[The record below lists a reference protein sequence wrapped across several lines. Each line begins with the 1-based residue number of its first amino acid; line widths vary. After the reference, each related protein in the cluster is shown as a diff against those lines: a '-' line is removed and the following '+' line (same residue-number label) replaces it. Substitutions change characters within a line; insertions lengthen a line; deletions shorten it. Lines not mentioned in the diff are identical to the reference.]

1 MKKFK
6 YMKITTRIKSV
17 GKTFLAVALT
27 VSVAAASV
35 CSSAYAAAKADVT
48 KQEVVYAN
56 LEADGAVSEIYVVN
70 IFSVSGNAVIED
82 YGDYSQV
89 RNMTTTDEIR
99 YEDGKV
105 TISPS
110 KEKLYYEG
118 TLENAKLPWDIDIRY
133 FLDDEEQEPKELAGK
148 DGALRIELSVKENTA
163 CDSAFYDYYALKI
176 SLTLHT
182 DRCKNIDADG
192 ATQANVGKDRQ
203 LTYTVLPGKGTDLV
217 VCADV
222 TDFEMD
228 GISIN
233 GVQLNMNIDVD
244 TRSGEISD
252 QITELQD
259 AVSELDSGAKEL
271 KDGSL
276 DLRAGTEELYD
287 GAGELVSGSNSLM
300 SGAGS
305 LTAGANSLVSGAEQ
319 VKNGAQE
326 VAAGANSLSGGLSE
340 LSGQSAALNSGAESV
355 FNSLIAQTEAGIAD
369 VRGLLGNFGV
379 SFDALTISNYGTVLQ
394 GMTDT
399 IGAYQA
405 QIDGALAMQGSS
417 MTSQTMI
424 GQLASAKT
432 SLDSYAAF
440 YQGLQA
446 YTAGVDE
453 AGAGAAQLATGAQ
466 SLAEGTAEL
475 YEGAAALNQGAGAVS
490 GGIKSLS
497 DGSRQLY
504 NGTEELKNGAEKLAD
519 GTGELADGTGEFAEK
534 TDDLDTKLEEKVD
547 ETISELFGSDFEPV
561 SFVSE
566 RNKNIE
572 SVQFVIKTEAIAV
585 EEAEIEEEPEQE
597 ETGFFNKLLNLFK

>member
-1 MKKFK
+1 MKKNK
-6 YMKITTRIKSV
+6 NIYINKKIKGA
-17 GKTFLAVALT
+17 GKAFLAGALA
-27 VSVAAASV
+27 VSVAATNICAPV
-35 CSSAYAAAKADVT
+35 YAAAEKQSG

-56 LEADGAVSEIYVVN
+56 LEAGGAVTEVYVVN
-70 IFSVSGNAVIED
+70 IFSVSGNEVIED

-99 YEDGKV
+99 YENGKV

-118 TLENAKLPWDIDIRY
+118 TLESAELPWDIDIRY
-133 FLDDEEQEPKELAGK
+133 FLDDKEYEPKDLAGK
-148 DGALRIELSVKENTA
+148 DGALRIEMSVKENTS
-163 CDSAFYDYYALKI
+163 CDGDFYDYYALQI
-176 SLTLHT
+176 SLTLDT
-182 DRCKNIDADG
+182 DRCNNIEADG
-192 ATQANVGKDRQ
+192 ATQANVGKDKQ

-217 VCADV
+217 IYADV

-244 TRSGEISD
+244 TQSGEISD

-259 AVSELDSGAKEL
+259 AVDELDSGAKEL
-271 KDGSL
+271 KDGSD
-276 DLRAGTEELYD
+276 DLREGSKELYD

-305 LTAGANSLVSGAEQ
+305 LTAGANSLVSGAEE
-319 VKNGAQE
+319 VKNGAKE
-326 VAAGANSLSGGLSE
+326 VADGANSLSGGLSE
-340 LSGQSAALNSGAESV
+340 LSGQSAALTAGAETV
-355 FNSLIAQTEAGIAD
+355 FNSLIAQTESGIAD
-369 VRGLLGNFGV
+369 VRTLLGNFGV

-394 GMTDT
+394 GMSDT

-417 MTSQTMI
+417 LNASAIMS
-424 GQLASAKT
+424 QLASAKA

-446 YTAGVDE
+446 YTAGVNE
-453 AGAGAAQLATGAQ
+453 AGAGAATLAAGAQ
-466 SLAEGTAEL
+466 NLADGTSQL
-475 YEGAAALNQGAGAVS
+475 YDGAAALNQGAGAVS

-504 NGTEELKNGAEKLAD
+504 DGTEELKDGAEKLAD
-519 GTGELADGTGEFAEK
+519 GTGELADGTGEFAQQ
-534 TDDLDTKLEEKVD
+534 TGDLDTKLEEKVD
-547 ETISELFGSDFEPV
+547 ETVSDLFGSDYEPV

-566 RNKNIE
+566 RNKNIQ
-572 SVQFVIKTEAIAV
+572 SVQFVIKTEGVTVPETEAAAETEK
-585 EEAEIEEEPEQE
+585 EEL
-597 ETGFFNKLLNLFK
+597 GFFDRLLNLFK